1 VGNAEQSTARKYA
14 AAQAAL
20 LSSALTYKTPETRS
34 AAMTS
39 EAILQEQ
46 LDECRKEL
54 EKERSRSE
62 KLVKKLQ
69 ESHLRH
75 GQLVRRPQH
84 DYFGAPRA
92 PSRRV

>member
-1 VGNAEQSTARKYA
+1 
-14 AAQAAL
+14 
-20 LSSALTYKTPETRS
+20 
-34 AAMTS
+34 MTS
-39 EAILQEQ
+39 EAILQGQ

-75 GQLVRRPQH
+75 GQLVRRPPATILERA
-84 DYFGAPRA
+84 APHA
-92 PSRRV
+92 ALSRRA